1 MLVLSRRIDESIMI
15 GENIEVK
22 VIDIKGETIKLGIQ
36 APRSVPVHRKE
47 IYEEIKRENVKAAA
61 VDTDPEKLSQ
71 LENISKLMTGKTQP
85 PKEET

>member
-22 VIDIKGETIKLGIQ
+22 VIDIKGETIKLGIE

-47 IYEEIKRENVKAAA
+47 IFEEIKRENVKAAD
-61 VDTDPEKLSQ
+61 VRTSD
-71 LENISKLMTGKTQP
+71 LEGIGELMKKKGP
-85 PKEET
+85 GPNSPKEDI